1 MAKAAVAA
9 ATAVVKDLAK
19 GAKVATVVEVV
30 AKAVAVVD
38 SERTRSRGAPQQE
51 LLPVA
56 GGIEAP
62 SPSLFLFVCF
72 FFVFC
77 SRLAAGEYG
86 LHNTESMT
94 ESRKDTAWC
103 YCCFERVRVPL

>member
-56 GGIEAP
+56 GGIDAP
-62 SPSLFLFVCF
+62 SPSLFLFVSVWVANPPF
-72 FFVFC
+72 SHHPHIDRSARVWWVLWE
-77 SRLAAGEYG
+77 RLKI
-86 LHNTESMT
+86 NTTVE
-94 ESRKDTAWC
+94 
-103 YCCFERVRVPL
+103 

>member
-1 MAKAAVAA
+1 VAKAAVAA

-30 AKAVAVVD
+30 AKAVAGVD

-56 GGIEAP
+56 GGIDAP

-77 SRLAAGEYG
+77 SRLAAGEWFAQYRK
-86 LHNTESMT
+86 HD
-94 ESRKDTAWC
+94 RKPKDTAWC